1 MFLRR
6 HKPWTLKL
14 QKDHSKASRFY
25 PRARDRVFAG
35 WEPLR
40 QYTQSSGFARVA
52 TEAERQGDFSQ
63 SVYNTA
69 TNQKIFLFRQ
79 FEFNADGTA
88 LSNQRIVL
96 PANTAY
102 PQWQ

>member
-1 MFLRR
+1 LGTPAAV
-6 HKPWTLKL
+6 HPV
-14 QKDHSKASRFY
+14 QRFC
-25 PRARDRVFAG
+25 P
-35 WEPLR
+35 
-40 QYTQSSGFARVA
+40 VA

-69 TNQKIFLFRQ
+69 SNQKIFLFRQ

-88 LSNQRIVL
+88 LTNQRIVL

-102 PQWQ
+102 PQWLNNIIPKQFISMIGQQMLSMQPLPNMPLNALGQ